1 MWALVSGAIWAV
13 GAATTTLRSSASIAA
28 VESVQ
33 FVYDADGNRVG
44 ERRISVDPGSGQ
56 RIAQDRKFLVDPSH
70 PSGWSQSAAILDDGR
85 LRQVPLLGLHPAAVV
100 SPADPEGPSRTYFLA
115 DGSAS
120 TRITLTAA
128 AGEPEGAASSH
139 WSEPQVFDAFGT
151 RVGLTAPEGT
161 EAGNWEVAEPI
172 AGEIHAYRGEAA
184 AVGTGLTYLRARWYA
199 ADLGRFLTGD
209 AFEGELELPTSQ
221 HRFVYAGNDPINRLD
236 PSGYFTLLEL
246 DLVQGIQTTIRS
258 LEAQTPRVALQAARL
273 KLWEVHLGMK
283 LKLFSKV
290 PLHASLF
297 VENRIT
303 REGIRYEV
311 GVRGEKTLF
320 RTTLG
325 GIRRRPASW
334 AGYKRMTTWTMK
346 VAHLNS
352 LQFLAWD
359 RSIGFLDADTTM
371 IPIDYSVF
379 GATLDGPGPTNC
391 AVWAI
396 EAAVAAWAASKI
408 GN

>member
-1 MWALVSGAIWAV
+1 MSGMVWAV
-13 GAATTTLRSSASIAA
+13 GVWTFIGTSSGSIPAI
-28 VESVQ
+28 ESVQ

-44 ERRISVDPGSGQ
+44 ERRVSVDPDSGE
-56 RIAQDRKFLVDPSH
+56 RITLNRRFLVDPMH
-70 PSGWSQSAAILDDGR
+70 PSGWSQSAATLDDGE
-85 LRQVPLLGLHPAAVV
+85 LRQVPLLGVHPAAVV
-100 SPADPEGPSRTYFLA
+100 FPAHPVGPSRTYFLA

-120 TRITLTAA
+120 TRATLTAL
-128 AGEPEGAASSH
+128 AGEAEGSASDH

-151 RVGLTAPEGT
+151 RIGVTSPE
-161 EAGNWEVAEPI
+161 EAEAESWEVAGEH
-172 AGEIHAYRGEAA
+172 AGEIHDYRGEPSVA
-184 AVGTGLTYLRARWYA
+184 GTGLTYLRARWYA
-199 ADLGRFLTGD
+199 SNLGRFLTGD
-209 AFEGELELPTSQ
+209 AFEGDVASPASL
-221 HRFVYAGNDPINRLD
+221 HRFVYAENDPINRLD

-246 DLVQGIQTTIRS
+246 DLVQSVQATIRT
-258 LEAQTPRVALQAARL
+258 LEAQTPRVTLQAARL
-273 KLWEVHLGMK
+273 KLWEVHLGMN

-297 VENRIT
+297 VENRMT

-371 IPIDYSVF
+371 IPVDYSVF

-391 AVWAI
+391 ALWAI
-396 EAAVAAWAASKI
+396 EAAVAAWAASKV